1 MSPRT
6 KEQIEEIRQRSKQQ
20 ILEAALSLFAHQGFH
35 NTTISQIAR
44 KAGVSKGLIYN
55 YFSSKEDLVGGI
67 IEEAM
72 ETGEE
77 IMETIKDPQLDP
89 RIAVNQSIDHIFALV
104 KQNPQYWRM
113 LTSLSFQEDIL
124 SKFETL
130 LRKQEF
136 KNLEHLTDLIRRL
149 GAEQPMMEAMYLS
162 ALLDGILLH
171 YLHFKDQYPLDE
183 IKEFLK
189 TKINLIG
196 NKTN

>member
-6 KEQIEEIRQRSKQQ
+6 KEQVEEIRQRSRQQ
-20 ILEAALSLFAHQGFH
+20 ILKASLELFAHQGFH
-35 NTTISQIAR
+35 NTTISQIAK

-77 IMETIKDPQLDP
+77 IMTTIKDQELDP
-89 RIAVNQSIDHIFALV
+89 WVAVDQSIDHIFTLV
-104 KQNPQYWRM
+104 KQNPVYWKM

-124 SKFETL
+124 MKFEPL

-136 KNLEHLTDLIRRL
+136 KNLEHLTDLVRRL
-149 GAEQPMMEAMYLS
+149 GAKKPLMEAMYLS

-171 YLHFKDQYPLDE
+171 YLHFKDKYPLE
-183 IKEFLK
+183 EMKEFLK
-189 TKINLIG
+189 AKTREIG
-196 NKTN
+196 K